1 MGVSNSKNIKNDLTK
16 INIIYNIENK
26 DNIRLFGFYFVE
38 NNKNICKIIT
48 DNKEYEI
55 NAKYNDK
62 KYKNNKLKIELKGIN
77 NIPDMSNIFDG
88 CS

>member
-1 MGVSNSKNIKNDLTK
+1 MGVSNSKNIKNDITK